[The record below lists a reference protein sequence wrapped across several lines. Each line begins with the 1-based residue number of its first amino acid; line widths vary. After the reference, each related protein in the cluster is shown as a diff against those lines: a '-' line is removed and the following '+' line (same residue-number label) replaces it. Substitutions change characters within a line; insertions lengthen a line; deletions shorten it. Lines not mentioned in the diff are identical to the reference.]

1 MTIVTPIQP
10 AAAQAAAVQCP
21 RQRAALRADAVC
33 AAGQPPQR
41 RVRHTALAKAVPP
54 TSCPADAAAAS
65 RGQPRRALVAG
76 GLLSVVLGAVLPAAS
91 QAAGGAGSSPYNDV
105 LPEVGVL
112 NGCGCVP
119 ADMHSQLAS

>member
-1 MTIVTPIQP
+1 MVTPIQP
-10 AAAQAAAVQCP
+10 AAAQAAAVQCT
-21 RQRAALRADAVC
+21 RQRAAPRADAAC

-41 RVRHTALAKAVPP
+41 RVRHTALAKAVQP

-65 RGQPRRALVAG
+65 RGQPRRALLAG
-76 GLLSVVLGAVLPAAS
+76 GLLSAVLVGAALPAAS

-112 NGCGCVP
+112 NGCGRLP
-119 ADMHSQLAS
+119 AETHHRSAS